1 MEEHSALCSQLDE
14 CVGDESGLDAFLTRL
29 ANFIEQHAEDLM
41 ARRGIT
47 EGPLPD
53 DVEDMDVLLN
63 CCRATAALQPD
74 STSDPALKCKVCNS
88 VCPPFALT
96 NYFPSRIFLVY
107 RLPSIGH
114 AKFGNVSAWWQS
126 SAEHLCKG
134 QNVDELITID
144 QALTHAHGYRGS
156 QLQPLRLA
164 K

>member
-1 MEEHSALCSQLDE
+1 MAEQMEEHSALCSQLDE

-96 NYFPSRIFLVY
+96 DYFPSRIFLIY
-107 RLPSIGH
+107 RQLGMQNLAMSVHGGSHLQSIFVKAKIKMNRSKSIKHCHMPMRREEVSPS
-114 AKFGNVSAWWQS
+114 
-126 SAEHLCKG
+126 L
-134 QNVDELITID
+134 
-144 QALTHAHGYRGS
+144 
-156 QLQPLRLA
+156 
-164 K
+164 